1 LGINVKN
8 CFDALFQ
15 KKESKKMQD
24 ELKAAQKVVNIIIDF
39 FVNYSFQV
47 VGAIV
52 ILVVAVLV
60 ARTVASFL
68 AKLFERKKFDITLS
82 KFTISAA
89 KVVIFGFAI
98 IIALGKFGITI
109 APFVAALAGMAF
121 GASFAIQG
129 PMANYGA
136 GLVIILTRPFVVGNT
151 ITISG
156 VNGIVEEINLG
167 ATILTDE
174 DGVKITIPN
183 KHIVGE
189 ILHNSEERR
198 IVEEVVG
205 ISYDSDPEKA
215 IGIIKEAL
223 GEFKEIST
231 EPPPRVGIQQFGD
244 SSINIGL
251 RYWIPTREYFG
262 TLYQVNLAVY
272 KQLKARDIE
281 IPYPQ
286 RDIHI
291 ISRSQDAPFAASQ
304 I

>member
-1 LGINVKN
+1 
-8 CFDALFQ
+8 
-15 KKESKKMQD
+15 MQD
-24 ELKAAQKVVNIIIDF
+24 EIKAAQKMVNIIIDF

-47 VGAIV
+47 VGAIL
-52 ILVVAVLV
+52 ILVVGILF
-60 ARTVASFL
+60 ARSVASFL
-68 AKLFERKKFDITLS
+68 MKFFERKKLDVTLS
-82 KFTISAA
+82 RFITAAA
-89 KVVIFGFAI
+89 KATILGFAI

-109 APFVAALAGMAF
+109 APFIAGLAAMAF

-129 PMANYGA
+129 PVANYGA
-136 GLVIILTRPFVVGNT
+136 GFVIVLTRPFVVGNT
-151 ITISG
+151 ITVSG
-156 VNGIVEEINLG
+156 VSGIVEEVNLG
-167 ATILTDE
+167 TTILTDE

-198 IVEEVVG
+198 IVEEIVG

-215 IGIIKEAL
+215 IRIIKEAL
-223 GEFKEIST
+223 GEFQKISP

-272 KQLKARDIE
+272 KQLKARDIK

-291 ISRSQDAPFAASQ
+291 VSRFCDGPSTASK

>member
-1 LGINVKN
+1 
-8 CFDALFQ
+8 
-15 KKESKKMQD
+15 MQD
-24 ELKAAQKVVNIIIDF
+24 EIKAAQKMVNIIIDF

-47 VGAIV
+47 VGAIL
-52 ILVVAVLV
+52 ILVVGFLV
-60 ARTVASFL
+60 ARAVASFL
-68 AKLFERKKFDITLS
+68 MKLFERKEIDITLS
-82 KFTISAA
+82 KFTAA
-89 KVVIFGFAI
+89 TAKATILGFAI

-109 APFVAALAGMAF
+109 APFIAALAAMAF

-151 ITISG
+151 ITVSG
-156 VNGIVEEINLG
+156 VSGIVEEVNLG
-167 ATILTDE
+167 NTILTDE

-215 IGIIKEAL
+215 IRIIKEAL
-223 GEFKEIST
+223 GQFQEIST
-231 EPPPRVGIQQFGD
+231 SPPPRVGIQQFGD

-251 RYWIPTREYFG
+251 RYWIPTREYFK

-286 RDIHI
+286 RDVHI
-291 ISRSQDAPFAASQ
+291 VSRSQDGPATASQ

>member
-1 LGINVKN
+1 
-8 CFDALFQ
+8 
-15 KKESKKMQD
+15 MQD
-24 ELKAAQKVVNIIIDF
+24 EIKAAQKMVNIIIDF

-47 VGAIV
+47 VGAI
-52 ILVVAVLV
+52 IIFVVGILV
-60 ARTVASFL
+60 ARAVASFL
-68 AKLFERKKFDITLS
+68 MKFFERKEFDVTLS
-82 KFTISAA
+82 KFAAAAA
-89 KVVIFGFAI
+89 KVTILGFAI

-109 APFVAALAGMAF
+109 APFIAAIAAMAF

-129 PMANYGA
+129 PLANYGA
-136 GLVIILTRPFVVGNT
+136 GLVIVLTRPFVVGNT
-151 ITISG
+151 ITVSG
-156 VNGIVEEINLG
+156 VSGIVEEVNLG
-167 ATILTDE
+167 TTILTDE

-198 IVEEVVG
+198 IVEEIVG

-215 IGIIKEAL
+215 IRIIKEAL
-223 GEFKEIST
+223 GEFQKIST

-272 KQLKARDIE
+272 KQLKARDIQ

-291 ISRSQDAPFAASQ
+291 ISRSYDESSTASRT
-304 I
+304 

>member
-1 LGINVKN
+1 V
-8 CFDALFQ
+8 FVYF
-15 KKESKKMQD
+15 KKTETKKMQD
-24 ELKAAQKVVNIIIDF
+24 ELKAAQKVINLIIDF

-52 ILVVAVLV
+52 ILVVGILV
-60 ARTVASFL
+60 ARAMASFL
-68 AKLFERKKFDITLS
+68 MKLFERKKLDVTLS
-82 KFTISAA
+82 KFTSAA
-89 KVVIFGFAI
+89 AKATILGFAI

-109 APFVAALAGMAF
+109 APFIAALAAMAF

-151 ITISG
+151 ITVSG
-156 VNGIVEEINLG
+156 VSGIVEEVNLG
-167 ATILTDE
+167 TTILTDE

-198 IVEEVVG
+198 IVEEIVG

-215 IGIIKEAL
+215 IRIIKEAL

-272 KQLKARDIE
+272 KQLKERDIE
-281 IPYPQ
+281 SPYPQ

-291 ISRSQDAPFAASQ
+291 VSRSDDGPSTASRV
-304 I
+304 

>member
-1 LGINVKN
+1 
-8 CFDALFQ
+8 
-15 KKESKKMQD
+15 MQD
-24 ELKAAQKVVNIIIDF
+24 EIKAAQKMVDIIIDF

-47 VGAIV
+47 VGAIL
-52 ILVVAVLV
+52 ILVVGILV
-60 ARTVASFL
+60 ARAVASFL
-68 AKLFERKKFDITLS
+68 MKFFERKEFDVTLS
-82 KFTISAA
+82 KFTAAAA
-89 KVVIFGFAI
+89 KVTILGFAI

-109 APFVAALAGMAF
+109 APFIAALAAMAF

-129 PMANYGA
+129 PLANYGA
-136 GLVIILTRPFVVGNT
+136 GLVIVLTRPFVVGNT
-151 ITISG
+151 ITVSG
-156 VNGIVEEINLG
+156 VSGIVEEVNLG
-167 ATILTDE
+167 TTILTDE

-215 IGIIKEAL
+215 IRIIKEAL
-223 GEFKEIST
+223 GEFQEIST
-231 EPPPRVGIQQFGD
+231 EPPSRVGIQQFGD

-251 RYWIPTREYFG
+251 RYWIPTREYFK

-272 KQLKARDIE
+272 KQLKARDIQ

-291 ISRSQDAPFAASQ
+291 VSRSND
-304 I
+304 

>member
-1 LGINVKN
+1 
-8 CFDALFQ
+8 
-15 KKESKKMQD
+15 MQD
-24 ELKAAQKVVNIIIDF
+24 EIKAAQKMVNIIIDF

-47 VGAIV
+47 VGAIL
-52 ILVVAVLV
+52 ILVVGFLV
-60 ARTVASFL
+60 ARAVASFL
-68 AKLFERKKFDITLS
+68 MKLFERKEIDITLS
-82 KFTISAA
+82 KFAAAAA
-89 KVVIFGFAI
+89 KATILGFAI

-109 APFVAALAGMAF
+109 APFIAALAAMAF

-151 ITISG
+151 ITVSG
-156 VNGIVEEINLG
+156 VSGIVEEVNLG
-167 ATILTDE
+167 NTILTDE

-215 IGIIKEAL
+215 IRIIKEAL
-223 GEFKEIST
+223 GQFQEIST
-231 EPPPRVGIQQFGD
+231 SPPPRVGIQQFGD

-272 KQLKARDIE
+272 NQLKARDIQ

-291 ISRSQDAPFAASQ
+291 VSRSQDGPATVHR
-304 I
+304 